1 MPVLPQNPITK
12 GLELRPGRGH
22 RRGPPRRFSGHKKH
36 EKRATPSPLG
46 TPQHGEGWA
55 LCPGVPC
62 PCPSLPPCTWQQ
74 GRAVAEAQL
83 GQFTFMTPKSNKMRI
98 GIDPQVLS
106 RAIKH
111 RFQQTGTAGE
121 PAALGWVPGVCW
133 GMCLWW
139 RWGHPSTGCAGRVL
153 GAVGSPELL
162 TVSLCRGVWLCWA
175 GWSCLPAPGTLLSW
189 GGGIWG
195 TLWLE
200 GVHGG
205 LKTAEWAHI
214 AGRWPQVGGQV
225 CTSGCG
231 CAGGKLCRFGTHTQ
245 KHTHTH
251 PPDGGSPCTGGHTP
265 VQVRADPQWDK
276 DRAAQQLPRGVVAHT
291 TAQHTGMG
299 A

>member
-1 MPVLPQNPITK
+1 M
-12 GLELRPGRGH
+12 G
-22 RRGPPRRFSGHKKH
+22 
-36 EKRATPSPLG
+36 
-46 TPQHGEGWA
+46 

-111 RFQQTGTAGE
+111 RLQQTGTAGE

-139 RWGHPSTGCAGRVL
+139 RWGDPSAGCAGSCGEPRAAHGIPVPWGLAVL
-153 GAVGSPELL
+153 GWMELPACSGHSAQLGWGDLGDPAARRCAWGLENGRVGAHSWELA
-162 TVSLCRGVWLCWA
+162 TGGWAGVHQWVWLC
-175 GWSCLPAPGTLLSW
+175 
-189 GGGIWG
+189 
-195 TLWLE
+195 
-200 GVHGG
+200 
-205 LKTAEWAHI
+205 
-214 AGRWPQVGGQV
+214 RWE
-225 CTSGCG
+225 
-231 CAGGKLCRFGTHTQ
+231 A
-245 KHTHTH
+245 HTHTH
-251 PPDGGSPCTGGHTP
+251 TPTPDGGRPCTGGHTS

-276 DRAAQQLPRGVVAHT
+276 DRAAQRGVVAHT